1 MPPKR
6 NLTAEPARKAGQTR
20 PHEGVSSRGLLRQFI
35 DASFVGMLV
44 VSESGAVLLANR
56 AAEVLLERSEAE
68 LAAAPPGTFV
78 PSAARGVRSLDAG
91 RRLEMHSSTLRVGGR
106 SVRLVSLIDVSDERQ
121 GRVHVDALLRRSRDR
136 AEHLEHLASH
146 DPLTGL
152 LNRRGL
158 ALELARESQRRRRS
172 GGSLAAVLIDCDDF
186 KRVNDSLGHSG
197 GDHALR
203 ELSRRLEDALRPSD
217 RLGRIGG
224 DEFLVLLPE
233 TRLPEAMAVAER
245 LRLAVCGM
253 QLPASSGVHEFTVSL
268 GVESVTEDAPTLD
281 ALIALAEN
289 ALRQSK
295 CEGKNRSTASGAPA
309 PSQARALWQGL
320 RARTGF
326 HAQERPIVRLA
337 DGAEVAWELE
347 PAGPA
352 GAFER
357 PRDFLRSTLS
367 DELLERIDFEC
378 LRLCLTSAGP
388 RTATAEL
395 HVELLPSTLLRTP
408 TEDLVEQLRR
418 SAPEH
423 GLCLEVSEQQ
433 FVGDPSALMPAVSAL
448 RSAGLRL
455 ALKDMSFGRSSLEA
469 LIMLEPD
476 VVKLD
481 ARFVRLAS
489 SDVGRERALVRLAR
503 VVHSLGSELH
513 AAGVDS
519 ESDLELLRSLGVTC
533 GQGALWN

>member
-1 MPPKR
+1 MPSKR
-6 NLTAEPARKAGQTR
+6 NLIAEPVNTAGITR
-20 PHEGVSSRGLLRQFI
+20 PQDGVSSRGLLRQFL
-35 DASFVGMLV
+35 DASCVGMLV
-44 VSESGAVLLANR
+44 VSEVGVVLLANR

-68 LAAAPPGTFV
+68 LCAAPLGAFLPAAARV
-78 PSAARGVRSLDAG
+78 VRSLDAG

-106 SVRLVSLIDVSDERQ
+106 YVRLVTLIDVSDEHR

-136 AEHLEHLASH
+136 EEHLEHLASH

-158 ALELARESQRRRRS
+158 ALELARESRHRRRS
-172 GGSLAAVLIDCDDF
+172 GAPLAAILIDCDDF
-186 KRVNDSLGHSG
+186 KLVNERLGHSG
-197 GDHALR
+197 GDRALR

-233 TRLPEAMAVAER
+233 TRLPEATAVAER
-245 LRLAVCGM
+245 LRLAVCDS
-253 QLPASSGVHEFTVSL
+253 QLFAPSGALALTVSL
-268 GVESVTEDAPTLD
+268 GVESVAEDAPSLD
-281 ALIALAEN
+281 ALIALAES

-295 CEGKNRSTASGAPA
+295 GEGKNRSTASGAPA
-309 PSQARALWQGL
+309 PSQARALLQGL
-320 RARTGF
+320 RARIGF
-326 HAQERPIVRLA
+326 RAQERPIVRLS
-337 DGAEVAWELE
+337 DDDEVAWELE
-347 PAGPA
+347 PSGPA
-352 GAFER
+352 GDFER

-367 DELLERIDFEC
+367 DELLEQIDFEC
-378 LRLCLTSAGP
+378 LRLCLTTAGP

-408 TEDLVEQLRR
+408 TAEVVEQLRR
-418 SAPEH
+418 STPEH
-423 GLCLEVSEQQ
+423 GLCLELSEQQ
-433 FVGDPSALMPAVSAL
+433 FVGDPSALMPAVGAL
-448 RSAGLRL
+448 RSAGVRL

-481 ARFVRLAS
+481 ARFVRLAA
-489 SDVGRERALVRLAR
+489 SDIGRERALVRLAR

-519 ESDLELLRSLGVTC
+519 QSELELLRSLGVTC
-533 GQGALWN
+533 GQGALWS